1 MVLDEPMTI
10 DPKLNHRISLVIHS
24 LGLSCLG
31 GAIFLQI
38 LVFSDILMQGYFR
51 AIETNPTILTI
62 EITLTAFTAIY
73 FIYIYQKVIRTSL
86 QY

>member
-1 MVLDEPMTI
+1 MTI
-10 DPKLNHRISLVIHS
+10 DPKLSHRISLVIHS

-51 AIETNPTILTI
+51 AVEANPTILSI
-62 EITLTAFTAIY
+62 EIALTAFTAIY
-73 FIYIYQKVIRTSL
+73 FIYIYQRLIRSSIK
-86 QY
+86 

>member
-1 MVLDEPMTI
+1 MYLDEPMTL
-10 DPKLNHRISLVIHS
+10 DLKLNHRISLVIHS

-51 AIETNPTILTI
+51 AVETNPTILTI

-73 FIYIYQKVIRTSL
+73 FIYVYQKVIRTSL
-86 QY
+86 KY

>member
-1 MVLDEPMTI
+1 MTI
-10 DPKLNHRISLVIHS
+10 DPKLNHRISLVINS

-38 LVFSDILMQGYFR
+38 LVFSNILMQGYFK
-51 AIETNPTILTI
+51 AIETNPAILTI

-73 FIYIYQKVIRTSL
+73 FIYIYQKIIHTTL
-86 QY
+86 KI

>member
-1 MVLDEPMTI
+1 MTI
-10 DPKLNHRISLVIHS
+10 DPKLNRKISLVIHS

-51 AIETNPTILTI
+51 AVETNSTILAL
-62 EITLTAFTAIY
+62 EITLTAFTAVY
-73 FIYIYQKVIRTSL
+73 FIYIYQKVIRTSIK
-86 QY
+86 Q

>member
-1 MVLDEPMTI
+1 MTI

-38 LVFSDILMQGYFR
+38 LVFSNILLQGYFR
-51 AIETNPTILTI
+51 AVETNPAILTI
-62 EITLTAFTAIY
+62 EITLTAFTSIY
-73 FIYIYQKVIRTSL
+73 FIYVYQRLIRASL
-86 QY
+86 KY

>member
-1 MVLDEPMTI
+1 MTI
-10 DPKLNHRISLVIHS
+10 DPKLNHRIGLVIHS

-51 AIETNPTILTI
+51 AVETNPSILTL
-62 EITLTAFTAIY
+62 EITLTGFTAVY
-73 FIYIYQKVIRTSL
+73 FIYVYQRLIRTTL
-86 QY
+86 RC